1 MLRDIISCVSLS
13 LVAVTAFAQTGRE
26 WQDPELNAVNRE
38 PAHAFFA
45 DYAPQRVVD
54 VLPGGEQVVEASPWV
69 LSLNGLW
76 KFNWV
81 NDLNQRPKTFFQED
95 FDDAGWVDFPVP
107 ALWEMNGYGDP
118 VYTNVPYVWSRQ
130 FANNPPFGEEKNNHV
145 GSYRRTFDLPAN
157 WDGRDV
163 FLHVGSAT
171 SNLYVWVNGRFVG
184 YSEDSKM
191 GADFNITPYL
201 KAGKN
206 LIAMQIY
213 RWCDGPYLEDQDF
226 WRLSGIGRN
235 VYL

>member
-54 VLPGGEQVVEASPWV
+54 VLPGGEQVVETSPWA

-95 FDDAGWVDFPVP
+95 FDDAGWVNFPVP

-130 FANNPPFGEEKNNHV
+130 FANNPPFVEEKNKTERKFGDKNETI
-145 GSYRRTFDLPAN
+145 Y
-157 WDGRDV
+157 
-163 FLHVGSAT
+163 LH
-171 SNLYVWVNGRFVG
+171 
-184 YSEDSKM
+184 
-191 GADFNITPYL
+191 
-201 KAGKN
+201 
-206 LIAMQIY
+206 IY
-213 RWCDGPYLEDQDF
+213 AR
-226 WRLSGIGRN
+226 S
-235 VYL
+235 